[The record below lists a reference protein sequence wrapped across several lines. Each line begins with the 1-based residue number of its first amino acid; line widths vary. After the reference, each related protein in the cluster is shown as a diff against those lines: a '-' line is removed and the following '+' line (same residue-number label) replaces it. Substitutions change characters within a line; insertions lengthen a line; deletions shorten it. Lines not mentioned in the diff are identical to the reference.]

1 MQLKGEKGA
10 LWCRCIFI
18 TCREEIK
25 LDFYGKI
32 SKQTNIDVFPFKAKK
47 QFISRIIQQSL
58 GGFTHIGLSNM
69 TTLCIDSKIFNS
81 VEGATQ
87 MENHGEI
94 QELTDGK

>member
-1 MQLKGEKGA
+1 M
-10 LWCRCIFI
+10 
-18 TCREEIK
+18 
-25 LDFYGKI
+25 
-32 SKQTNIDVFPFKAKK
+32 
-47 QFISRIIQQSL
+47 QQSL